1 MFIQYLPQDPSFYFT
16 TLLLVGF
23 SICLHELAHAWTA
36 LKCGDA
42 TAADAGHLSMNP
54 LVQMGPVSMVILA
67 VIGIAWGAVPINP
80 RALTRGQRALVA
92 AAGPATNL
100 ILCLL
105 FGLATGLALRWGGP
119 EFTAEVLFRAS
130 MLNGVLFLFN
140 MLPVP
145 PLDGWTVL
153 GLFVR
158 ATDRLDPAM
167 ARQIATMGL
176 LVLFLSPATGY
187 LWAAGEFLAR
197 QAAALTGI

>member
-1 MFIQYLPQDPSFYFT
+1 MFIQYLTQDPSFYFST
-16 TLLLVGF
+16 ILLVMF

-36 LKCGDA
+36 LRCGDS
-42 TAADAGHLSMNP
+42 TAADAGHMTLNP

-67 VIGIAWGAVPINP
+67 VIGIAWGAVPIDP
-80 RALTRGQRALVA
+80 RALTRGRRALVA

-100 ILCLL
+100 GLCLG
-105 FGLATGLALRWGGP
+105 FGLAAGLALRWGGT
-119 EFTAEVLFRAS
+119 EFTFRILFWAS

-167 ARQIATMGL
+167 ARQVATMGL

-187 LWAAGEFLAR
+187 LWAAGEFLALR
-197 QAAALTGI
+197 AVGLVGI